1 MGDTMESVSSDI
13 FSCGSGKGSP
23 LGESIESDYESEGG
37 YFCEMSGGES
47 FGPEYRSE

>member
-13 FSCGSGKGSP
+13 FSGGSGKGSP
-23 LGESIESDYESEGG
+23 LGESIGSDNESEGG

-47 FGPEYRSE
+47 FASEYRAE